1 MRKVKPQE
9 EDESQLK
16 NTAGSTRSH
25 GREQWPH
32 TLPLNDS
39 SFTPPPDFP
48 EGAAREQA
56 DAREHA
62 AAIASSKTPGSTP
75 KKRTLSQLVRSVK
88 LSPSR
93 PPKRSA
99 VSSMGAGCAHP
110 ESDMELGSSTADAEE
125 PAAAAAGGAGSSS
138 RRPSL
143 PLARERSAQGY
154 ELDCYP
160 YSFSP
165 LLLFAQAQR

>member
-1 MRKVKPQE
+1 MRDDPDGLSVVALVLPVRFLTPPSRLPQR
-9 EDESQLK
+9 SAR
-16 NTAGSTRSH
+16 AGRR
-25 GREQWPH
+25 REQ
-32 TLPLNDS
+32 
-39 SFTPPPDFP
+39 
-48 EGAAREQA
+48 
-56 DAREHA
+56 A
-62 AAIASSKTPGSTP
+62 AAIASKPPGSTP

-125 PAAAAAGGAGSSS
+125 PAAAAAGAGSSS

>member
-1 MRKVKPQE
+1 VPA
-9 EDESQLK
+9 S
-16 NTAGSTRSH
+16 
-25 GREQWPH
+25 EQVYII
-32 TLPLNDS
+32 TI
-39 SFTPPPDFP
+39 TPPTLADFSP
-48 EGAAREQA
+48 KAPSRPRLTQPQKTV
-56 DAREHA
+56 
-62 AAIASSKTPGSTP
+62 AAIASKTPGSTP

-93 PPKRSA
+93 PPKRTT
-99 VSSMGAGCAHP
+99 VSTMGAGVAQL
-110 ESDMELGSSTADAEE
+110 EADMELGSSTADAEE
-125 PAAAAAGGAGSSS
+125 PAAVTGAGSSS
-138 RRPSL
+138 RRSSL

>member
-1 MRKVKPQE
+1 MRV
-9 EDESQLK
+9 S
-16 NTAGSTRSH
+16 G
-25 GREQWPH
+25 
-32 TLPLNDS
+32 S
-39 SFTPPPDFP
+39 SFAPPRGRQTSTPENRPRALPTS
-48 EGAAREQA
+48 RT
-56 DAREHA
+56 A
-62 AAIASSKTPGSTP
+62 AAIASKTPGSTP

-99 VSSMGAGCAHP
+99 VSTMGAGCGQQ

-125 PAAAAAGGAGSSS
+125 PAAAAGGAGSSA

-143 PLARERSAQGY
+143 PLARERSAQGF